1 MKKLESLEKYVR
13 VPDTNFYGAYFYDG
27 EDIEL
32 HNEEEIFKDDEGKDR
47 DRLKIV
53 DIVENGIFKKHKEY
67 ENLQNG
73 IKETTDIEYPLKEN
87 EMLIFVMNEG
97 FTKTR
102 AEMISIDEA
111 IERYKL
117 LDTKY
122 MEVEDDAKRNE
133 G

>member
-13 VPDTNFYGAYFYDG
+13 TPDTNFYGAYFYDG
-27 EDIEL
+27 EDVEL
-32 HNEEEIFKDDEGKDR
+32 HNEEQIFNDESGNPEQ
-47 DRLKIV
+47 RLKIV

-67 ENLQNG
+67 ENLQTG
-73 IKETTDIEYPLKEN
+73 VKEVTDIEYPLKEN

-97 FTKTR
+97 FTKTHTP
-102 AEMISIDEA
+102 MVTIDEA
-111 IERYKL
+111 INRYKL

-122 MEVEDDAKRNE
+122 MEVEDDTKRNE

>member
-13 VPDTNFYGAYFYDG
+13 TPDTNFYGAYFYDG
-27 EDIEL
+27 EDVEL
-32 HNEEEIFKDDEGKDR
+32 HNEEQIFNDEEGNPEQR
-47 DRLKIV
+47 IKIV

-67 ENLQNG
+67 EGLKTG

-97 FTKTR
+97 FTKTKTP
-102 AEMISIDEA
+102 MITIDEA
-111 IERYKL
+111 INRYKL

-122 MEVEDDAKRNE
+122 IGAEDE
-133 G
+133 

>member
-1 MKKLESLEKYVR
+1 MKKLEHLEKYVR
-13 VPDTNFYGAYFYDG
+13 TPDTNFFGAYFYDG

-32 HNEEEIFKDDEGKDR
+32 HNEEEIFNDEDGKQK

-53 DIVENGIFKKHKEY
+53 DVVENGIFKKHKEY
-67 ENLQNG
+67 ENLQTG
-73 IKETTDIEYPLKEN
+73 VKETIDIEYPLKDN

-102 AEMISIDEA
+102 TPMVTIDEA
-111 IERYKL
+111 INRYKL

-122 MEVEDDAKRNE
+122 MEVEDDIKRDE